1 MATTEPIDYTQ
12 ITILLTVSTVL
23 TGISVVAV
31 LTRSWIRFGVLKK
44 AGMDDWMSVGALIF
58 TLGYLATLYIGKVKG
73 MGTPMGTISLANKEA
88 LLQLTFAIE
97 LLYYL
102 VLSCVKSSIV
112 FMYDRFAISD
122 TFKNLCK
129 GTNGL
134 LAIFFIICIGV
145 VVGQCTPLQK
155 AWDLSRY
162 VPGSCINTT
171 AFFYFTSIF
180 GIILDLWIL
189 MIPIPT
195 LKHLQISKR
204 SRHVLY
210 GIFGVGGLATAFSC
224 ARLYSIHTYTLAAD
238 PFRDSILVNV
248 WSMVEIN
255 VAIWCASAPA
265 LKPLFSPRRFLDS
278 AKSSSSRN
286 YHNVNH
292 PGISKNGTD
301 GSTSQSH
308 INPMH
313 SDNYSVSP
321 RGSLHGPEDN
331 IELQRPGQAHV

>member
-1 MATTEPIDYTQ
+1 MEAPETIDHTQ

-23 TGISVVAV
+23 TGISAVIVV
-31 LTRSWIRFGVLKK
+31 TRSWIRFSVMKK
-44 AGMDDWMSVGALIF
+44 AGLDDWMSIGALIV
-58 TLGYLATLYIGKVKG
+58 TIGYLATLYVGKTKG
-73 MGTPMGTISLANKEA
+73 MGSPMATIAMEDREA
-88 LLQLTFAIE
+88 LLQITFAIE
-97 LLYYL
+97 LLYYSIL
-102 VLSCVKSSIV
+102 TCVKSSIV
-112 FMYDRFAISD
+112 FMYDRFAISNS
-122 TFKNLCK
+122 FKNLCK

-134 LAIFFIICIGV
+134 LAIFFIVCIGV
-145 VVGQCTPLQK
+145 VVGQCRPLEK

-162 VPGSCINTT
+162 VPGSCIDTT

-189 MIPIPT
+189 MIPLPT

-248 WSMVEIN
+248 WSMVEVN

-278 AKSSSSRN
+278 GKSTSRN
-286 YHNVNH
+286 YHNLNH
-292 PGISKNGTD
+292 PGLSQKGVD

-308 INPMH
+308 IVPIH
-313 SDNYSVSP
+313 SDNYSASP
-321 RGSLHGPEDN
+321 RGSSHGPEE
-331 IELQRPGQAHV
+331 IELERPGQAHV